1 MEIVAYT
8 KQDYICSECGSLM
21 QSNFLDGKR
30 LIACLM
36 PRCGRFQEKFI
47 VPSTRLEPWPSEEI
61 NQVATPKPPPNR
73 FAAFNP
79 DEREIM
85 RVLLQEHSNTVSQC
99 AIALDVRVSAYL
111 LAIEELEAEV
121 NDA

>member
-1 MEIVAYT
+1 MEHIAYT
-8 KQDYICSECGSLM
+8 DQALRCSKCSFLLQVLVKATGRTLYCGNPECSLYVKQ
-21 QSNFLDGKR
+21 F
-30 LIACLM
+30 IA
-36 PRCGRFQEKFI
+36 PT
-47 VPSTRLEPWPSEEI
+47 VRLEPAPEGEV
-61 NQVATPKPPPNR
+61 NQVATPKPPVNR

-99 AIALDVRVSAYL
+99 AIALDVRVAAYL